1 MAMTTIQIEKDTRED
16 IKTFGYKD
24 ETYDEILNRLMRLAK
39 MQMFFERQKRILET
53 EEFVSLDNI

>member
-53 EEFVSLDNI
+53 EEFVSLDKI

>member
-1 MAMTTIQIEKDTRED
+1 MTTIQIEKDTRED

-53 EEFVSLDNI
+53 EEFVSLDKI